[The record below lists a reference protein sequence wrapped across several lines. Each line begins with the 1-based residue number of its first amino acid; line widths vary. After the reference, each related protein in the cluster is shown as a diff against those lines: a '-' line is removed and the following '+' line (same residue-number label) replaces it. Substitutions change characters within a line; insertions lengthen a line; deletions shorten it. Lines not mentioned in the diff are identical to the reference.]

1 MPTVT
6 LIAAVIGTLR
16 TRLAAARAEGDRGS
30 FSLEQAVIAAAL
42 LAMAIGLT
50 AVLIAA
56 ISNHES
62 SIK

>member
-6 LIAAVIGTLR
+6 LITALIGTLR
-16 TRLAAARAEGDRGS
+16 ARFDAARAESDRGS